1 MPTSSVLREA
11 SLHPFMQVPA
21 LSGLSGK
28 TGKVW
33 FEWTFP
39 FLDSDY
45 LDNNKE
51 LPIEIPNTE
60 LQKLLRSGEGLFP
73 ALLGPSSGQKYISQY
88 CYAAMTSRPKVW
100 EFHPKWPWRGQCRG
114 PSGQGRSAGEP
125 CTCRVLRVPT

>member
-11 SLHPFMQVPA
+11 SLHPFMQVPP
-21 LSGLSGK
+21 SGLSGK

-60 LQKLLRSGEGLFP
+60 LQKLLRSGRVCSQHFWGR
-73 ALLGPSSGQKYISQY
+73 ARVKSISVNTV
-88 CYAAMTSRPKVW
+88 MLP
-100 EFHPKWPWRGQCRG
+100 
-114 PSGQGRSAGEP
+114 
-125 CTCRVLRVPT
+125 